1 MAVAAEP
8 GGDHHHVIPR
18 SYGMFMTNHAPIE
31 RSRRDSIVAQLLIM
45 FSNDDTAEAQSTGR
59 CWLNDRDG
67 GRAVATQTAGRWLC
81 RQDLVEA

>member
-1 MAVAAEP
+1 MTAAAKP
-8 GGDHHHVIPR
+8 GGNHHHVIPR

-31 RSRRDSIVAQLLIM
+31 RNRRDSIVAQLPIM
-45 FSNDDTAEAQSTGR
+45 FFNDDTAEAQSTRR

-67 GRAVATQTAGRWLC
+67 GRAVASQTAGRRLC